1 MKKQI
6 MLFLSFIAQ
15 LFSINA
21 FSQGQ
26 VEIDKSEI
34 KSSLLWKISG
44 KDIKT
49 PSYLF
54 GTIHAICSDDYFF
67 TDLMKI
73 AFKETNQLVLEVNLS
88 DPSTSANFQERM
100 MMTDGKR
107 LNDFFSNEEEF
118 NQFADKLRIKADLDI
133 EPFISLKPFVLI
145 SALAMKAFSC
155 PVTAS
160 YEMNLLDMS
169 RQIGMPVKGLETM
182 ESQLEIFDKMSDIEI
197 KNLLV
202 GAIGEDED
210 HHNQERQ
217 LIEMYK
223 QQDLDGIY
231 TLMSSSKELMGHES
245 KLLTIRNANWVKQLP
260 AMLKK
265 NSNFIAVGAAHLPGE
280 LGIINLLRKAG
291 YTVEAVN

>member
-1 MKKQI
+1 MQKNI
-6 MLFLSFIAQ
+6 MLFLSFLAQ
-15 LFSINA
+15 LFSITA
-21 FSQGQ
+21 FSQEQ

-88 DPSTSANFQERM
+88 DPSTSANFQELM
-100 MMTDGKR
+100 MLTDGKR
-107 LNDFFSNEEEF
+107 LSDFFSNEEEF
-118 NQFADKLRIKADLDI
+118 NQFADKLRTKAEMDI
-133 EPFISLKPFVLI
+133 EPFIGFKPFVLI
-145 SALAMKAFSC
+145 SALSMKAFSC

-160 YEMNLLDMS
+160 YEMNLMDMS
-169 RQIGMPVKGLETM
+169 KQTAMPVIGLETL
-182 ESQLEIFDKMSDIEI
+182 ESQLAIFDKMSDSEI

-202 GAIGEDED
+202 SAIGEDED
-210 HHNQERQ
+210 NHNQERM
-217 LIEMYK
+217 LIELYK

-260 AMLKK
+260 AILNK

-291 YTVEAVN
+291 YTVEAVK